1 MSASQ
6 DLHNLLISRDEV
18 SGARFAASQLLRV
31 FDISRT
37 RWRDIPP
44 PHEGRTAKLCTRFIR
59 QNWKSIKFCIIMNR
73 SPRPGGP
80 PHRNGCNKRQPGV
93 TTRTNFSLQQP
104 VHLSSSSS
112 FCNYEE
118 KNYENGWGRHKC
130 GLLNVIVIH
139 NKCAWQ
145 TIQNTTCNCKMQNAK
160 CKIGMPSIVGGN
172 AP

>member
-1 MSASQ
+1 MRCLEPVLRQASFWEC
-6 DLHNLLISRDEV
+6 LIYRGHVGETS
-18 SGARFAASQLLRV
+18 
-31 FDISRT
+31 
-37 RWRDIPP
+37 P

-145 TIQNTTCNCKMQNAK
+145 TIQNTTWNCKMQNREP
-160 CKIGMPSIVGGN
+160 MPSIAGGN
-172 AP
+172 APSYCGPMYEKMGRN

>member
-118 KNYENGWGRHKC
+118 KNMKMVGGGATSAVFLMWLWYIINAPGKRYKTQP
-130 GLLNVIVIH
+130 VIA
-139 NKCAWQ
+139 K
-145 TIQNTTCNCKMQNAK
+145 CKMQNAK
-160 CKIGMPSIVGGN
+160 
-172 AP
+172 